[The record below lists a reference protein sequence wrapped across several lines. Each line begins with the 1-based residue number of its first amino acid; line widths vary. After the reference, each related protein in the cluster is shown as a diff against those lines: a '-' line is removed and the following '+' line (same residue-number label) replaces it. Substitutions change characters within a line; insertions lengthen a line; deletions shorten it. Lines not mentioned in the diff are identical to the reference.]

1 MIQRNQCPFEAGSVL
16 HRYWVPYAIEFG
28 SCTADPDPRTCT
40 QFCFPSMNSAKIWS
54 ILVSHSD
61 TAGTPVPV
69 PVPLPDP
76 VGCGVILVG
85 RYRVNSK
92 FSSDLKSEN
101 LLWTKT
107 PEFWSTGSNRLYS
120 RFEPAR
126 ISNFHE
132 YPGTVLLPLNF
143 SSTNPKFS
151 TIVRCSTSEQKCH
164 LKLNV
169 QNFAHRLGNSNY

>member
-1 MIQRNQCPFEAGSVL
+1 
-16 HRYWVPYAIEFG
+16 
-28 SCTADPDPRTCT
+28 
-40 QFCFPSMNSAKIWS
+40 MNSVKIWS
-54 ILVSHSD
+54 ILVVHSHNP
-61 TAGTPVPV
+61 GTPVPV
-69 PVPLPDP
+69 LNLVPVPVYP
-76 VGCGVILVG
+76 VPVILVG

-101 LLWTKT
+101 LLWTKN

-132 YPGTVLLPLNF
+132 YSGTVLLPLNF

-151 TIVRCSTSEQKCH
+151 TIVRCSTS
-164 LKLNV
+164 KLNRRKKLTG
-169 QNFAHRLGNSNY
+169 ASRSYCRLEQD